1 MGLFEAAGVLLLVA
15 IVGTLAYSIY
25 KAIQTSKK
33 NKANDEAARRIFLAQ
48 LDGVTLN
55 ENGMPVATEA
65 KKIAKVTMTQTISK
79 IENGVPVN
87 SGTKQ
92 ETIVVQDGEVVS
104 HDVKT
109 DGDIDDWDDM
119 PIPTNMKLKD
129 FFES

>member
-1 MGLFEAAGVLLLVA
+1 MGLFEAAGLLLLVA
-15 IVGTLAYSIY
+15 IIGTLAYSIY

-65 KKIAKVTMTQTISK
+65 KKIAKVTMTQTVSK
-79 IENGVPVN
+79 IENGVPVS

-92 ETIVVQDGEVVS
+92 ETIMMKDGEVIK
-104 HDVKT
+104 HDVQS
-109 DGDIDDWDDM
+109 DGNVDDWDDM

-129 FFES
+129 FFEN

>member
-15 IVGTLAYSIY
+15 IIGTLAYSIY

-65 KKIAKVTMTQTISK
+65 KKIAKVTMTQTVSK
-79 IENGVPVN
+79 IENGVPVS

-92 ETIVVQDGEVVS
+92 ETIIMKDDEVIK
-104 HDVKT
+104 HDIQS
-109 DGDIDDWDDM
+109 DGDVDDWDDI

-129 FFES
+129 FFEN

>member
-1 MGLFEAAGVLLLVA
+1 MGLFEAAGLLLLVA
-15 IVGTLAYSIY
+15 IIGTLAYSIY

-65 KKIAKVTMTQTISK
+65 KKIAKVTMTQTVSK
-79 IENGVPVN
+79 IENGVPVS

-92 ETIVVQDGEVVS
+92 ETIMMKDGEIIK
-104 HDVKT
+104 HDVQS
-109 DGDIDDWDDM
+109 DGNVDDWDDM

-129 FFES
+129 FFEN

>member
-1 MGLFEAAGVLLLVA
+1 MGLFEAAGILLLVA

-55 ENGMPVATEA
+55 EHGMQVATEA
-65 KKIAKVTMTQTISK
+65 KKIAKVTMTQTVSK

-92 ETIVVQDGEVVS
+92 ETIVAQDGEVVS

>member
-1 MGLFEAAGVLLLVA
+1 MGLFEAAGILLLVA

-65 KKIAKVTMTQTISK
+65 KKIAKVTTTQTVNK
-79 IENGVPVN
+79 IENGVPVS

-92 ETIVVQDGEVVS
+92 ETIVMKDGEVIK
-104 HDVKT
+104 HDVQS
-109 DGDIDDWDDM
+109 DGNVDDWDDM

-129 FFES
+129 FFEN